1 MPARALTWSS
11 TPQELLP
18 SVIGRQPVAFAVR
31 SGGLLSSRRRGVRV
45 ALMPLEDLRDG
56 RVLGDTRN
64 GWLVWQSVSCRGVV
78 TRLPCDVEVLARGLH
93 VPRRGDGLVLRSA
106 LRQLFDELYEERRL

>member
-1 MPARALTWSS
+1 VPARRLSWSA
-11 TPQELLP
+11 TPHELLP

-31 SGGLLSSRRRGVRV
+31 SGRVLGARRRGVRI

-56 RVLGDTRN
+56 HVLGDTLN

-78 TRLPCDVEVLARGLH
+78 TRLPCDVEVLAGALR
-93 VPRRGDGLVLRSA
+93 VPRRGDGLVVRAA
-106 LRQLFDELYEERRL
+106 LRELFDVLYEERRL